1 MISGY
6 IEERESSLLGAL
18 ALQGW
23 DEISFLS
30 EMKTEVWEYDD
41 EEYELVRHTITLD
54 RQVISISLRLFFPF
68 MVIFSLSFPSLVLEQ
83 NDFETK
89 VEIQLAAL
97 ISVAAYSI
105 LMDTIIPDRP
115 YIELADAVIA
125 FAFMTSALILAISI
139 VSKRR
144 RDLG

>member
-1 MISGY
+1 M
-6 IEERESSLLGAL
+6 
-18 ALQGW
+18 
-23 DEISFLS
+23 
-30 EMKTEVWEYDD
+30 
-41 EEYELVRHTITLD
+41 
-54 RQVISISLRLFFPF
+54 
-68 MVIFSLSFPSLVLEQ
+68 
-83 NDFETK
+83 
-89 VEIQLAAL
+89 
-97 ISVAAYSI
+97 AAYSI

>member
-1 MISGY
+1 
-6 IEERESSLLGAL
+6 
-18 ALQGW
+18 
-23 DEISFLS
+23 
-30 EMKTEVWEYDD
+30 MKTEVWDYDD

-144 RDLG
+144 RDLS